1 MNEETRYKIQFIDN
15 EEDTTRSVRLSLR
28 SLRMIVIGAGV
39 AALIL
44 GAASVLSVYTLMN
57 NYSHDAETAQL
68 REANRIQ
75 QEQILQVSKKAAALQ
90 QDLDRLHRSEDGLR
104 ALVGAP
110 PAAEDETLQEGTS
123 APTGGEVH
131 DLTTAD
137 LGEALAM
144 IEARLVTRRTS
155 LDLLAESMRESF
167 PGAGGFASDDTPHTT
182 PSIWPTTGYVS
193 SPYGLRFGGS
203 EFHQGVDIA
212 AEIGTPI
219 VATADGVVTA
229 AGWNGGYGNMVDVD
243 HGGGIVTRY
252 GHASAV
258 AVTVGQQVRR
268 GQTIAYVGST
278 GRSTGPHLHYEVRVN
293 GQPVNPAGYL

>member
-28 SLRMIVIGAGV
+28 SLRMIVIGAGA

-110 PAAEDETLQEGTS
+110 PAAEDERGGT
-123 APTGGEVH
+123 
-131 DLTTAD
+131 
-137 LGEALAM
+137 
-144 IEARLVTRRTS
+144 
-155 LDLLAESMRESF
+155 
-167 PGAGGFASDDTPHTT
+167 
-182 PSIWPTTGYVS
+182 
-193 SPYGLRFGGS
+193 
-203 EFHQGVDIA
+203 
-212 AEIGTPI
+212 
-219 VATADGVVTA
+219 
-229 AGWNGGYGNMVDVD
+229 
-243 HGGGIVTRY
+243 
-252 GHASAV
+252 
-258 AVTVGQQVRR
+258 
-268 GQTIAYVGST
+268 
-278 GRSTGPHLHYEVRVN
+278 
-293 GQPVNPAGYL
+293 